1 MKVRIKLI
9 PKRRASRRSPE
20 EARRFA
26 SHVSTALLIAGVL
39 VGLVMV
45 ANRWARKE
53 ELRSIRIVGRTI
65 LDSAEIMRYAAI
77 GPHTV
82 LEQLDLDSVEH
93 RVLKHPFIE
102 RASAYRGEN
111 GTLVMEIAERLPVAV
126 MIVNGSPVYLDSMGV
141 MLPYRFSS
149 TGFDLPLL
157 AGIERNVPAGIERNV
172 PRDTAAAAPARGPAA
187 GPARVAAGPAAA
199 VVPDS
204 ARAHEALGV
213 LATIKRYDEG
223 LYRQISEVHREP
235 SGEYTLVMSDG
246 AVPVLAGTP
255 AEIVPRLKKLD
266 RFMTT
271 VLAARGAEQAEQID
285 LRWKGEVVVRWRRGS
300 AQL

>member
-45 ANRWARKE
+45 ANRWARRE

-126 MIVNGSPVYLDSMGV
+126 MIVNGSPVYLDSTGV

-157 AGIERNVPAGIERNV
+157 AGIEQNA
-172 PRDTAAAAPARGPAA
+172 PRDTAAAAAASAHAPAA

-199 VVPDS
+199 MVPDS
-204 ARAHEALGV
+204 AHAREALAV
-213 LATIKRYDEG
+213 LASIRRYDEG